1 MIRKNVMSDNQTI
14 KMLTDVIA
22 SQQAEISMLKTR
34 NGVKDNEINE
44 LQQKLQSRGDHGVFI
59 NLLNDI
65 KYKLYSDVI
74 DKKEVKKILDTVDM
88 FLIHD
93 ALYQRYISNGR
104 YQYKYKG
111 AWGVKL
117 WQIKKQ
123 ESFTKIK

>member
-117 WQIKKQ
+117 
-123 ESFTKIK
+123 